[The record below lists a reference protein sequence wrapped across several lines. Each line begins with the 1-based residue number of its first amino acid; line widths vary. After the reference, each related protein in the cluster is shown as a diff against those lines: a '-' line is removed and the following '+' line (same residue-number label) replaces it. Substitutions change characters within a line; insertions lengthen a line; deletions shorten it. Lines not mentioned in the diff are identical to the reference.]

1 MFDEK
6 FWLAIAFLGFMA
18 LILKYVMPSMTKG
31 LDEKS
36 KQIAKDLLEAK
47 EMKEKA
53 KAYLESAE
61 AQYKEAIIFS
71 DKLIKDS
78 AIEAQKLLT
87 DANAAAS
94 LEISKKMTAL
104 DNRIKQEEENAVREI
119 KTKII
124 ALAVQTLHSNLE
136 GVKKENLD
144 NSLKNSLN
152 DISKLIH

>member
-6 FWLAIAFLGFMA
+6 FWLAIAFIGFLIA
-18 LILKYVMPSMTKG
+18 ILKYVMPSLTKG

-53 KAYLESAE
+53 KLYLAE
-61 AQYKEAIIFS
+61 AEKQYKEAIEFS

-78 AIEAQKLLT
+78 AVEAQKLLT
-87 DANAAAS
+87 DANQAAKT
-94 LEISKKMTAL
+94 EITKKMTAL

-124 ALAVQTLHSNLE
+124 NLAVQSLTSNL
-136 GVKKENLD
+136 GSAKKENHD